1 MNPNESARSHVYLH
15 NNIFFSR
22 ALDNGMYDTYRVATG
37 DNAARKAASRDA
49 STIGILHRLDVEG
62 LHSLGTVILDYLG
75 TRIVCQSVI
84 PGLLHGENCHK
95 VIYGAVETG
104 SPLTSDVDM
113 HKLMEDTIGK
123 NYWIGSR
130 AVPTVP
136 LSDERVAAAKAA
148 LSKTLALASL
158 SPTKRESTVDTEN
171 EEEPPPTV
179 PICGPMEV
187 KGILGADKR
196 RYVLDLARLAPRDAN
211 WVPKSLGGTG
221 HHENLPDEG
230 KSKNGMK
237 NFIPESLEDDEW
249 TMAVLRN
256 ELINSYVNNAYSEWS
271 KSKQEER
278 KGAKEKILEEQS
290 KDNPSGAADAIKAFA
305 KMVEEEEEA
314 FVDKLRFNV
323 NVFLPN
329 TKSLEGIDDE
339 AFAQT
344 KKDEQHVRDAA
355 TYLMNDVIPKLTA
368 EIRDSQSPHLPVDGA
383 ALTEYIHR
391 AGINCRY
398 LGKLAVLAHAEEE
411 KDKEKEGTGVTFRRK
426 MPLYW
431 LELLECEMVAR
442 AAKHVLDS
450 FLTLTCASVSNQP
463 AVIVAAVLSALIS
476 TGEESAAETEKR
488 LARDSSSASHSPTF
502 QGLAKQSFVIPD
514 RTEVWD
520 AVQKEVG
527 RRFRYN
533 LTLYN
538 SKSSARTLFVPLL
551 RRVCQRSGIRL
562 LAKDY
567 PVGTKCLSGIV
578 SYPISADNVV
588 RIVPMIKHAAST
600 MDGFVPYTQGSGC
613 VSLSL
618 HILLGDAK
626 NKFDSAQLYLAARSL
641 SQALQ
646 LSQEAAELF
655 QKVTD
660 SPMHTSIARCMDL
673 SAVVLFQAQEPQLAA
688 SHAARSLALS
698 AQLGGF
704 DCHETLSGHASVAHI
719 LLASNPALAVKHI
732 RASLYLMKLMGGS
745 HYIEMVGKC
754 HQLGTIYLEAGFY
767 EEAYAVLK
775 YARDK
780 LVVNDI
786 VMEGII
792 ARSTAVALSGM
803 SRYKE
808 AIENEKRSL
817 SIFAAVYGE
826 DSELTKQ
833 SNDRVTNYTKLAVKK
848 GTESVAEDKLRK
860 EEEAANAIAN
870 QILHEEDEES
880 KKRKKAKKKGRSKKK

>member
-1 MNPNESARSHVYLH
+1 M
-15 NNIFFSR
+15 
-22 ALDNGMYDTYRVATG
+22 
-37 DNAARKAASRDA
+37 
-49 STIGILHRLDVEG
+49 
-62 LHSLGTVILDYLG
+62 
-75 TRIVCQSVI
+75 
-84 PGLLHGENCHK
+84 
-95 VIYGAVETG
+95 
-104 SPLTSDVDM
+104 
-113 HKLMEDTIGK
+113 
-123 NYWIGSR
+123 
-130 AVPTVP
+130 
-136 LSDERVAAAKAA
+136 
-148 LSKTLALASL
+148 
-158 SPTKRESTVDTEN
+158 
-171 EEEPPPTV
+171 
-179 PICGPMEV
+179 
-187 KGILGADKR
+187 
-196 RYVLDLARLAPRDAN
+196 
-211 WVPKSLGGTG
+211 
-221 HHENLPDEG
+221 
-230 KSKNGMK
+230 
-237 NFIPESLEDDEW
+237 
-249 TMAVLRN
+249 
-256 ELINSYVNNAYSEWS
+256 
-271 KSKQEER
+271 
-278 KGAKEKILEEQS
+278 
-290 KDNPSGAADAIKAFA
+290 
-305 KMVEEEEEA
+305 
-314 FVDKLRFNV
+314 
-323 NVFLPN
+323 
-329 TKSLEGIDDE
+329 
-339 AFAQT
+339 
-344 KKDEQHVRDAA
+344 
-355 TYLMNDVIPKLTA
+355 
-368 EIRDSQSPHLPVDGA
+368 
-383 ALTEYIHR
+383 
-391 AGINCRY
+391 
-398 LGKLAVLAHAEEE
+398 LAHAEEE